1 VLVTEFNAVSL
12 PEPARAFVL
21 AVNAGDRE
29 AIVDTF
35 AERALVVDELQ
46 EYWDRQAI
54 ADWVSRLVVAPRLSL
69 DVRSAI
75 CNGEHT
81 VLRAAVDGDFDKR
94 GLPEPLIVSFYFS
107 AHEGKLVQLLIL
119 RNEPT
124 LTFPE

>member
-1 VLVTEFNAVSL
+1 VLVSNAVSL

-35 AERALVVDELQ
+35 AECALVVDELQ
-46 EYWDRQAI
+46 EYWNRQAI
-54 ADWVSRLVVAPRLSL
+54 ADWVNRLVVAPRLSL
-69 DVRSAI
+69 DVRSATY
-75 CNGEHT
+75 NGEHT
-81 VLRAAVDGDFDKR
+81 VVRAVVDGDFDKR

-124 LTFPE
+124 LTSPE

>member
-1 VLVTEFNAVSL
+1 VLVTEFNAELL

-46 EYWDRQAI
+46 EYWNRQAI

-75 CNGEHT
+75 YNGDHT
-81 VLRAAVDGDFDKR
+81 VVRAAVDGDFDKR

-107 AHEGKLVQLLIL
+107 AHEGKLMQLLIL

-124 LTFPE
+124 LTSPE

>member
-1 VLVTEFNAVSL
+1 MLVSNAVSL

-35 AERALVVDELQ
+35 AECALVVDELQ
-46 EYWDRQAI
+46 EYWNRQAI
-54 ADWVSRLVVAPRLSL
+54 ADWVNRLVVAPRLSL
-69 DVRSAI
+69 DVRSATY
-75 CNGEHT
+75 NGEHT
-81 VLRAAVDGDFDKR
+81 VVRAVVDGDFDKR

-124 LTFPE
+124 LTSPE